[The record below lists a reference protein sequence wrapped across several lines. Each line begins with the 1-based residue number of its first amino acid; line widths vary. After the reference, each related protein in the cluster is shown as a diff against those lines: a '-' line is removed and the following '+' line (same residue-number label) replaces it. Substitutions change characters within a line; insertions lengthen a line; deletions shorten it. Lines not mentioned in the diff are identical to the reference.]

1 MARKNTTKIQAAIKA
16 TLDSIVSEGRY
27 VLTDNDLELLRKFL
41 GRTPTQN
48 NILNFVA
55 AAFYEGIDRPTE
67 FLGGLGKDAYPSVSG
82 TYAQFPEK
90 GEDGKWR
97 FSKQDSSVGAREAV
111 SRATPSAAE
120 KDLKNVNRVFGD
132 LPVRTTVANLP
143 VKPLNVTEEG
153 AHLIVQMMN
162 EEAKNK
168 IVNLPLASPRVL
180 DRARP
185 TLRDVDTKIKVPLFN
200 SPVSGPLTKIKLL
213 HDALLSMETDA
224 GMLHRSDYVP
234 SPRINTYRTY
244 LEESPTQFLPRI
256 PRLREVREA
265 FRSGRMTPEKYY
277 AFISELRMGLEKMFP
292 DMLTGMQSL
301 EDNARVLS
309 HALHQAGF
317 LVDGDPSL
325 IETKRGFIKTGGV
338 FNPTGG
344 QLHVPETNDLLQ
356 RERDMLSHINNGG
369 LSVPVGRSETT
380 GKVVFA
386 ASGAAPI
393 QYKLNDEKA
402 TQLPTLSA
410 KEVFKGANSVVSI
423 AVVNDIAPLSPRP
436 DRLLLPPPVG
446 AEDTTLL
453 PAPVEAGDTTS
464 REPKQV
470 VSPPVEEEEDGRKR
484 KKTPLGRFT
493 TPRITASLTDE
504 ELKAYEDAQ
513 AKHARSTGRGKIKR
527 VGKAFLPGFLGA
539 SAGAL
544 IHDDAG
550 AGIIEGLF
558 PIGYAPSPAGADSTI
573 TGAEEKKARIR
584 GFPSAIA
591 QQAAEEFLTRDAVTL
606 AQRGRETA
614 RMATPP
620 SDRSFFEMD

>member
-55 AAFYEGIDRPTE
+55 AAFYEGIDLPTE
-67 FLGGLGKDAYPSVSG
+67 FLEGLGKDAYPSVSG

-90 GEDGKWR
+90 GEDGKWK
-97 FSKQDSSVGAREAV
+97 FPKPDSSVGAREAV
-111 SRATPSAAE
+111 SRATSSAAE
-120 KDLKNVNRVFGD
+120 KDLKNVNRVFGN

-143 VKPLNVTEEG
+143 VKPLNITEEG

-168 IVNLPLASPRVL
+168 NVNLSLASPRVL

-213 HDALLSMETDA
+213 HDAVLSMETAA

-265 FRSGRMTPEKYY
+265 FKSGRMTPEKYY

-317 LVDGDPSL
+317 LVDADPSL
-325 IETKRGFIKTGGV
+325 IETKKEFIKTGGV

-344 QLHVPETNDLLQ
+344 QLDVPETNDLLQ
-356 RERDMLSHINNGG
+356 RERNMLSQINNGG
-369 LSVPVGRSETT
+369 LSVPVGRSEVT
-380 GKVVFA
+380 GKVVFES
-386 ASGAAPI
+386 SGAAPI
-393 QYKLNDEKA
+393 QYQLNEEKA
-402 TQLPTLSA
+402 TKLPTLSS
-410 KEVFKGANSVVSI
+410 KEVFKGANSVVPI
-423 AVVNDIAPLSPRP
+423 AVVNDIAPLSPPP
-436 DRLLLPPPVG
+436 DRPLLPPPVG
-446 AEDTTLL
+446 AEDTT
-453 PAPVEAGDTTS
+453 S

-470 VSPPVEEEEDGRKR
+470 VLPPVEQEEDGRKR

-493 TPRITASLTDE
+493 KPRTTPPLTDE
-504 ELKAYEDAQ
+504 EKKAYDDAR
-513 AKHARSTGRGKIKR
+513 ARYRGKGSIGK
-527 VGKAFLPGFLGA
+527 VGKVILPGFLGA
-539 SAGAL
+539 GLGAAVSEDAVAG
-544 IHDDAG
+544 G
-550 AGIIEGLF
+550 IEGLAPLGF
-558 PIGYAPSPAGADSTI
+558 EPSPAGADSTI

-591 QQAAEEFLTRDAVTL
+591 QQEVEEFLTRDAVTL
-606 AQRGRETA
+606 AQQGRETA